1 MPGVV
6 YLFDELGKL
15 MCWNQN
21 LERISGYSAEE
32 VAQMHPLDFFAG
44 DDRRLVAEKLR
55 EVLESGESS
64 IEASFV
70 AKGGQATPYFF
81 TSKRIIFDGAACLL
95 AMGID
100 ITERKQ
106 AEFRIQHLNRVYA
119 VLTDIN
125 QAIVREKDP
134 PTMFA
139 AACRIAV
146 EKGGFRLAWIG
157 MLDPPS
163 HHLQIKAHAGADGG
177 TLEILNA
184 MIEAD
189 PPGGC
194 SFTWRPLHTG
204 QREICNDIAND
215 PQTALWRGSALERNY
230 RSMAAFPLKVGRLV
244 IGTFNLYSG
253 EENFFDAEE
262 MRLLEELSMDI
273 SFALEVYDRDLQ
285 RQRAEE
291 DLRTSE
297 ERFRQ
302 VVENIH
308 EVFWIADPLKNQML
322 YVSTAYEAIWGRSRA
337 SLYEFPRTWMD
348 VIHAEDRS
356 RVMEAAKTK
365 KIRGEYDE
373 IYRITRP
380 DGSERWIHDRAFPI
394 RDALGEVHRIVGTA
408 EDVTVQRQLEEA
420 LRQSHKMEAIGQLAG
435 GVAHD
440 FNNILAAMMMQVH
453 LASSAKD
460 VPKEVQHLL
469 DDLQAAAE
477 RAASLTQRLLAFSRQ
492 QVLQPRQ
499 IDLNETVIS
508 LTKML
513 ERILGEDVHLQ
524 LTIHPHPL
532 TTWVDAGMLDQVLMN
547 LLVNA
552 RDAMPGGGQLL
563 IETAEKIFT
572 EEDARFIPDA
582 TPGRHV
588 CLRVTDTGCGIPPE
602 ILPRIFEPFFTTKEP
617 GKGTGLG
624 LATVFGI
631 VKQHGGVI
639 QVESEVGLGT
649 TFQTYLRASEPAK
662 VAATKVSKKLQWRG
676 GEETILLVED
686 EPEVRMVTSVV
697 LERHGYQVLE
707 AGDGIE
713 ALRIWERHAGSID
726 LLLTDIVMPEGIS
739 GQELAGRLRERR
751 PKLPVIFTSGYSP
764 EIAGRELTLKPGQNF
779 IPKPSRPQE
788 LLETVRRCLDN

>member
-1 MPGVV
+1 MGKQAVCYGKEGFSLIDTIIASMPGVV
-6 YLFDELGKL
+6 YLFDEPGKL

-32 VAQMHPLDFFAG
+32 VALMHPLDFFRE
-44 DDRRLVAEKLR
+44 DDRSLVAEKLR
-55 EVLESGESS
+55 EVLVNGESS
-64 IEASFV
+64 VEAALV
-70 AKGGQATPYFF
+70 AKGGQAMPYFF
-81 TSKRIIFDGAACLL
+81 TSKRILFEGSMSML
-95 AMGID
+95 AVGID
-100 ITERKQ
+100 MTERKQ
-106 AEFRIQHLNRVYA
+106 AEFRIQQLNRVYA
-119 VLTDIN
+119 VMTDIN

-157 MLDPPS
+157 MLDPPA
-163 HHLQIKAHAGADGG
+163 HHLQIKAHAGADAG
-177 TLEILNA
+177 TLKIVNA

-194 SFTWRPLHTG
+194 SFTRRALQTG
-204 QREICNDIAND
+204 QREICNDIAQD
-215 PQTALWRGSALERNY
+215 PQTALWRESALERNY
-230 RSMAAFPLKVGRLV
+230 RAMAAFPLKLGRLV

-262 MRLLEELSMDI
+262 LRLLEELSTDI
-273 SFALEVYDRDLQ
+273 SFALEVYDRDLH

-291 DLRTSE
+291 DLRISE

-322 YVSTAYEAIWGRSRA
+322 YVSTAYETIWGRTRA
-337 SLYEFPRTWMD
+337 SLYELPRTWMD
-348 VIHAEDRS
+348 VIHAEDRP
-356 RVMEAAKTK
+356 RVMQAAKTK
-365 KIRGEYDE
+365 QVRGEYDE

-394 RDALGEVHRIVGTA
+394 HDALGEVRRIVGTA

-460 VPKEVQHLL
+460 VPNEVQHLL

-499 IDLNETVIS
+499 IDLNETVTS

-524 LTIHPHPL
+524 LAIHPQPL
-532 TTWVDAGMLDQVLMN
+532 ITCVDAVMLDQVLMN

-552 RDAMPGGGQLL
+552 RDAMPGGGRLS

-572 EEDARFIPDA
+572 DEEARLIPDA
-582 TPGRHV
+582 TPGRYV
-588 CLRVTDTGCGIPPE
+588 CLRVTDTGCGIPAE
-602 ILPRIFEPFFTTKEP
+602 ILPRVFEPFFTLKR
-617 GKGTGLG
+617 L
-624 LATVFGI
+624 
-631 VKQHGGVI
+631 
-639 QVESEVGLGT
+639 
-649 TFQTYLRASEPAK
+649 AK
-662 VAATKVSKKLQWRG
+662 VPGLVWQLFSVSSNN
-676 GEETILLVED
+676 
-686 EPEVRMVTSVV
+686 M
-697 LERHGYQVLE
+697 
-707 AGDGIE
+707 
-713 ALRIWERHAGSID
+713 
-726 LLLTDIVMPEGIS
+726 EG
-739 GQELAGRLRERR
+739 
-751 PKLPVIFTSGYSP
+751 
-764 EIAGRELTLKPGQNF
+764 
-779 IPKPSRPQE
+779 
-788 LLETVRRCLDN
+788 